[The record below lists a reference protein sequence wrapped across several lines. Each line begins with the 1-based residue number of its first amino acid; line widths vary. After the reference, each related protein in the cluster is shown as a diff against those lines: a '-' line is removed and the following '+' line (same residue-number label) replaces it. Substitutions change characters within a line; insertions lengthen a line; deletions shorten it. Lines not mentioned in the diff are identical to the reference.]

1 MYVILVYLFYFII
14 GSLVRIVSS
23 TSFFNITKFF
33 MYCLKTNLIYLSLA
47 SASDRIKAY
56 TSHNVTKI
64 KVEGSSPFARSKK
77 CGFFTL

>member
-56 TSHNVTKI
+56 ASHNVTKI
-64 KVEGSSPFARSKK
+64 KVEGSNPFTRSKK